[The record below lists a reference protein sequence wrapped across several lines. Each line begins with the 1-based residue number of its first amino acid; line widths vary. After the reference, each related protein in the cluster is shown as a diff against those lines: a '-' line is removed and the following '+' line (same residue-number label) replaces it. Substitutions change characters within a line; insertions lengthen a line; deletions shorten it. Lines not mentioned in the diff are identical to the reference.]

1 MKKFLIVVPLI
12 ALMSGCAMK
21 YNTGVEIDGPGKRI
35 FGNEVNYP
43 SWYTETPKT
52 DDKAIYSVAS
62 EFSTDFQFSVD
73 KTMLS
78 AKRELASNF
87 SSYVDGMMKD
97 FMTEIG
103 SVDDATISDI
113 NRTSKMIIARVNL
126 IGVQRTQFKV
136 VHERNGYRSFVQ
148 LRYATDESNRL
159 LLNEI
164 KKNRRLNAKLQASE
178 SFRELEESVK
188 NVERQ

>member
-1 MKKFLIVVPLI
+1 MKKLLVIVPLVI
-12 ALMSGCAMK
+12 ALSACGTRPP
-21 YNTGVEIDGPGKRI
+21 NSFGTVEVD
-35 FGNEVNYP
+35 YP
-43 SWYTETPKT
+43 SWYAKTPKK
-52 DDKAIYSVAS
+52 DDDAIYAVAS
-62 EFSTDFQFSVD
+62 EYSTDFQFSVD

-87 SSYVDGMMKD
+87 SSYVDSMMKD

-103 SVDDATISDI
+103 SVDDATVADI
-113 NRTSKMIIARVNL
+113 NRTTKLIVARVNL

-136 VHERNGYRSFVQ
+136 VHEKNGYRTFVQ
-148 LRYATDESNRL
+148 LRYATDESNKL

-164 KKNRRLNAKLQASE
+164 KKNRKLAARLQASE